1 MPLIASDD
9 LLMISL
15 IRYLVP
21 SGKEDGTARE
31 LREDDED
38 DDPVHVFGQVVEGM
52 DVVQKVEA
60 LGSQSGRTKAKVEIT
75 DCGELKA
82 Q

>member
-1 MPLIASDD
+1 
-9 LLMISL
+9 
-15 IRYLVP
+15 
-21 SGKEDGTARE
+21 
-31 LREDDED
+31 
-38 DDPVHVFGQVVEGM
+38 M

-82 Q
+82 K